1 MKTKISVLAVDL
13 AKDSFQVC
21 AGGAEA
27 AGLASRRAVEL
38 RGGDGGLYD
47 VASLRASGADV
58 RAHAGGL
65 R

>member
-1 MKTKISVLAVDL
+1 MKTKISVLAIDL
-13 AKDSFQVC
+13 GEGSFQVC

-27 AGLASRRAVEL
+27 AGLASRRAAEL

-47 VASLRASGADV
+47 VAPPGASGADAL
-58 RAHAGGL
+58 AHAGGL